1 MTSLKCRTLIVGL
14 LGVTMLLG
22 CAMTPQSTAPQEGAS
37 ATPAELAGKSL
48 DLRIQA
54 SGENSATGWTKA
66 DIDKYVI
73 TLADSEGQ
81 SRPAVVLQQT
91 GLSNGQ
97 TPLSEVKFK
106 NLRHG
111 ETYTITVEAWNGS
124 QIINRHNPST
134 VTFTFTG
141 TQDVEDLKTLPIVI
155 TLDDRQFSGTVKI
168 PMTKEFFRGVFGNN
182 GNYFTNSTQL
192 TWKLDRIGEPETL
205 PHTYPKPASGYKNYL
220 LTNLGYGFT
229 YKLTLTNHYKD
240 GNEIRTQTKFT
251 KEFKPFENPSSN
263 PEYLLK
269 IADFE

>member
-1 MTSLKCRTLIVGL
+1 MTSLKRRTLIVGF
-14 LGVTMLLG
+14 LGVTMLSG
-22 CAMTPQSTAPQEGAS
+22 CAMTPQSTAPQEGAR
-37 ATPAELAGKSL
+37 TTHAELAGKSL

-97 TPLSEVKFK
+97 TPLSEVMFK

-168 PMTKEFFRGVFGNN
+168 PMTKDFFQGVFGNVS
-182 GNYFTNSTQL
+182 YFNNSTQL
-192 TWKLDRIGEPETL
+192 DWQLERIDKAET
-205 PHTYPKPASGYKNYL
+205 HTGTYPKPASNYKNYL
-220 LTNLGYGFT
+220 LTNLGYG
-229 YKLTLTNHYKD
+229 YAYRLTLTNHYKQ
-240 GNEIRTQTKFT
+240 GNQTLNQSKTTKVFT
-251 KEFKPFENPSSN
+251 PFANVPSS
-263 PEYLLK
+263 PEYILK
-269 IADFE
+269 TTDFQ